1 MQYFQILDCSSELG
15 TCCTD
20 YGLVM
25 ILDALRKIMNLIQ
38 LIAPILLIIMCVIGF
53 AQLMFNPEKKGGIK
67 SIVNKFLAAVFI
79 FFMPIIVD
87 AVLLVLPE
95 TFSVSSCWNQAK
107 ISAEVSRS
115 MNHEYISPYE
125 QTESPILISPDDYES
140 SKAGNK
146 SSSGSSSSSTGSQK
160 GQEVVS
166 YAKKFIGQAY
176 VYGGSWN
183 GEEPYTPTDCSGFVQ
198 GIFSHFGVSL
208 GRDTDAQWA
217 GTDKYTLV
225 SEDNLQA
232 GDVIMYDGHVGIYT
246 GTGKEI
252 VHAKGTNYG
261 IVLDSDYTQCSSH
274 AILGFMR
281 INGIN

>member
-15 TCCTD
+15 TCCND

-25 ILDALRKIMNLIQ
+25 ILDTLRKIMHLFQI
-38 LIAPILLIIMCVIGF
+38 IVPIILIIMGIIGMT
-53 AQLMFNPEKKGGIK
+53 QLMMNPEKKGGMK
-67 SIVNKFLAAVFI
+67 SIFNKVLAAVII
-79 FFMPIIVD
+79 FFLPVIVD
-87 AVLLVLPE
+87 AVLIMMPE
-95 TFSVSSCWNQAK
+95 TFSVSACWNQAK
-107 ISAEVSRS
+107 VSAEVSRS
-115 MNHEYISPYE
+115 INHEYINPYKQTKSPL
-125 QTESPILISPDDYES
+125 LIDPDDYEK
-140 SKAGNK
+140 SKPSTNNG
-146 SSSGSSSSSTGSQK
+146 SSTGSKK
-160 GQEVVS
+160 GQDVVT
-166 YAKKFIGQAY
+166 YAKKFVGQAY

-198 GIFSHFGVSL
+198 GVFSHFGISL

-225 SEDNLQA
+225 SESDLQA

-252 VHAKGTNYG
+252 VHAKGSNYG
-261 IVLDSDYTQCSSH
+261 VVLDSDYSTCSGH

-281 INGIN
+281 IKGIG

>member
-15 TCCTD
+15 TCCTN

-38 LIAPILLIIMCVIGF
+38 LIAPIILILMGVIGF
-53 AQLMFNPEKKGGIK
+53 AQLMFNPEKKGGVK
-67 SIVNKFLAAVFI
+67 NIVNKFLAAIFI
-79 FFMPIIVD
+79 FFMPVIVD
-87 AVLLVLPE
+87 AVLLILPE
-95 TFSVSSCWNQAK
+95 TFSVTSCWNQAK

-115 MNHEYISPYE
+115 LNHQYISPYE
-125 QTESPILISPDDYES
+125 QTESPILVNPDDYEA
-140 SKAGNK
+140 SKAG
-146 SSSGSSSSSTGSQK
+146 STTSTGGSTSTGSQK
-160 GQEVVS
+160 GQEVVA
-166 YAKKFIGQAY
+166 YAKKFVGKPY

-198 GIFSHFGVSL
+198 GVFNHFGISL

-225 SEDNLQA
+225 SESNIQA
-232 GDVIMYDGHVGIYT
+232 GDLVMYDGHVGILT
-246 GTGKEI
+246 GNGKEL

-261 IVLDSDYTQCSSH
+261 VVLDSDYSTCSGH

-281 INGIN
+281 INGIG

>member
-15 TCCTD
+15 TCCSD

-25 ILDALRKIMNLIQ
+25 ILDTLRKIMHLFQ
-38 LIAPILLIIMCVIGF
+38 LIVPIILIVMSIIGMT
-53 AQLMFNPEKKGGIK
+53 QLMMNPEKKNGMK
-67 SIVNKFLAAVFI
+67 SIFNKVLAAVII
-79 FFMPIIVD
+79 FFLPVIVD
-87 AVLLVLPE
+87 AVLLMMPE
-95 TFSVSSCWNQAK
+95 SFSVSACWNQAK
-107 ISAEVSRS
+107 VSAEVSRS
-115 MNHEYISPYE
+115 LNHEYISPYE
-125 QTESPILISPDDYES
+125 QTESPILVNPDDYEK
-140 SKAGNK
+140 SKPSTNDN
-146 SSSGSSSSSTGSQK
+146 SSTGSQK
-160 GQEVVS
+160 GQDVVT

-198 GIFSHFGVSL
+198 GVFSHFGISL

-225 SEDNLQA
+225 SESNLQA

-252 VHAKGTNYG
+252 VHAKGSNYG
-261 IVLDSDYTQCSSH
+261 IVLDSDYSQCSSH

-281 INGIN
+281 IKGIG